1 LVGRVRLII
10 TREVRHLGIA
20 TLGMI
25 GGDTDDVYLDIYLF
39 YAYDDSTLFEQKHVG
54 FRVMVM
60 VVSAAYRPPWT
71 SMISYV
77 LNADSGR

>member
-1 LVGRVRLII
+1 
-10 TREVRHLGIA
+10 
-20 TLGMI
+20 M
-25 GGDTDDVYLDIYLF
+25 YLDIYLF

-71 SMISYV
+71 SMISDV